1 MDGVHQ
7 SAVDQIL
14 SAIKHG
20 NLGVDETERRLQELI
35 QAEQAKPSAER
46 DQRLIDSAEQL
57 REELH
62 HHTAL
67 SFEAKRQ
74 KNLDSTVQKYKVW
87 RKQQH
92 KQKQTLRISAFAAM
106 LLLCLGLGSS
116 LLRWNWFET
125 KSSEDGEQYVI
136 RGHEI
141 SLDTIS
147 QAIAAHNGMAQIA
160 TDNAEVLADFL
171 GFSPKIC
178 ETLLNKWIVKS
189 YTAYVYPERIDVLT
203 LYTDANNAERLS
215 YTLIFALQPEDTF
228 LAIEK
233 SEVETH
239 TEIEGLDVVLVNN
252 IDVRNAA
259 WHSGNVINWI
269 SGKVSNDE
277 LLRITKEVMGR

>member
-1 MDGVHQ
+1 M
-7 SAVDQIL
+7 
-14 SAIKHG
+14 
-20 NLGVDETERRLQELI
+20 
-35 QAEQAKPSAER
+35 
-46 DQRLIDSAEQL
+46 
-57 REELH
+57 
-62 HHTAL
+62 
-67 SFEAKRQ
+67 
-74 KNLDSTVQKYKVW
+74 
-87 RKQQH
+87 
-92 KQKQTLRISAFAAM
+92 
-106 LLLCLGLGSS
+106 
-116 LLRWNWFET
+116 
-125 KSSEDGEQYVI
+125 I

-252 IDVRNAA
+252 IGDRPKFCVNLQ
-259 WHSGNVINWI
+259 N
-269 SGKVSNDE
+269 KV
-277 LLRITKEVMGR
+277 